1 MNKVI
6 AMCTITMLMTGC
18 ILPPSRYYGDGPY
31 YGDGLLTG
39 LMHSARAASAL
50 AHVAIPR
57 NSAVHSDVSDPRRS
71 PACALNR
78 KPRLLGGVSI
88 RFHSGASGN
97 LEMTTAALEV
107 LTCIAG
113 SQLGNVRLRLCY
125 LTLIF

>member
-57 NSAVHSDVSDPRRS
+57 NSAVLGRFGPKAISRM
-71 PACALNR
+71 
-78 KPRLLGGVSI
+78 LLKSEI
-88 RFHSGASGN
+88 ASGGRC
-97 LEMTTAALEV
+97 V
-107 LTCIAG
+107 DPF
-113 SQLGNVRLRLCY
+113 SQRRERES
-125 LTLIF
+125 